1 MCGLA
6 GYIGKDIGGVS
17 GEVGDCMR
25 GNIVFRGRDAQGEWS
40 DGERVQLFH
49 SRLSIIDLEGG
60 GQPMTDHG
68 GRYVIIFNGEVYN
81 YRELRRS
88 LESQGAVFRTQSD
101 TEVVL
106 EGYKLRGRSVCRD
119 LNGMFAFAIWDRQV
133 KELFIARDH
142 LGKKPLFWCAMNG
155 LFYFASNLTAFR
167 SIPGW
172 TGALSRSSI
181 AQYGILGAFS
191 EGLTI
196 FKHVHALPYASHA
209 TVRPGDT
216 DLRPERYWRMDF
228 SRKSRAGFS
237 ELLSEYEELLCDATK
252 IRLRADVPLALT
264 FSGGVDSGT
273 LAAVC
278 AQKLDT
284 RLACYTV
291 DYHTEEDPSEETI
304 NAERVARMLGLD
316 WHYIHFDY
324 NADILSELES
334 SYSWYDQPCQQMAL
348 VYSLRLYQA
357 IKPHATV
364 VLSGNGADEL
374 FTGYIG
380 DERLRRQDTLLRL
393 IRPFRPLLRGT
404 RVSPWLRKPLPEA
417 FSETILNGW
426 QLRDAKGGLLD
437 EVARGAHTLAEEM
450 RRCGVTSRM
459 DFAMFNA
466 LTSGA
471 VDSNYRLP
479 DISGLAAQVEVRSPF
494 LDYRMVQ
501 FAARLP
507 HRFKVTR
514 SFRKTR
520 TKYLPR
526 QYYLRYVPEDIAYSP
541 KKGMGAN
548 LRWDLDIV
556 RDRKFGKRFNEAFD
570 ALDDAG
576 LRSQRFRSAFAG
588 YAADVKAGRAV
599 VSRHAGVMMNGFMLG
614 AWLQMQGGTA

>member
-6 GYIGKDIGGVS
+6 GYIGEDIGGVS
-17 GEVGDCMR
+17 RKVGECMR
-25 GNIVFRGRDAQGEWS
+25 GSIVFRGRDAQGEWS

-49 SRLSIIDLEGG
+49 SRLSIIDLESGQ
-60 GQPMTDHG
+60 QPMTDHG
-68 GRYVIIFNGEVYN
+68 GRYVIIFNGEIYN
-81 YRELRRS
+81 YRELRQS
-88 LESQGAVFRTQSD
+88 LESQGAVFRTRSD

-106 EGYKLRGRSVCRD
+106 EAYKLKGREVCRD
-119 LNGMFAFAIWDRQV
+119 LNGMFAFAIWDSQK

-142 LGKKPLFWCAMNG
+142 LGKKPLFWCAMSG
-155 LFYFASNLTAFR
+155 VFYFASNLTAFR
-167 SIPGW
+167 SVPGW
-172 TGALSRSSI
+172 TGALSRPAI
-181 AQYGILGAFS
+181 AQYGMLGAFP
-191 EGLTI
+191 EGATI
-196 FKHVHALPYASHA
+196 FKHVYALPYASHA

-216 DLRPERYWRMDF
+216 DVRPARYWRMDF
-228 SRKSRAGFS
+228 SQKSRAPLS
-237 ELLSEYEELLCDATK
+237 QALSEYEELLCDAVK
-252 IRLRADVPLALT
+252 IRLRSDVPLALT

-273 LAAVC
+273 IAAVC
-278 AQKLDT
+278 AQKLKT
-284 RLACYTV
+284 QLACYTI
-291 DYHTEEDPSEETI
+291 DYHTKDDPSEETI
-304 NAERVARMLGLD
+304 NAERVAQLLGLD
-316 WHYIHFDY
+316 WYYIHYDY
-324 NADILSELES
+324 NQDLLSELES

-364 VLSGNGADEL
+364 VLTGNGADEL

-380 DERLRRQDTLLRL
+380 DERLRRQDTVLRL
-393 IRPFRPLLRGT
+393 LKPFRPLLRGT

-417 FSETILNGW
+417 FSETILNGA
-426 QLRDAKGGLLD
+426 QLQNTKGEVLD
-437 EVARGAHTLAEEM
+437 EVVHGAHTLGEEL
-450 RRCGVTSRM
+450 RSCGVTSRM

-471 VDSNYRLP
+471 ADSNYRLP

-494 LDYRMVQ
+494 LDHRMVQ

-507 HRFKVTR
+507 HRFKVAR
-514 SFRKTR
+514 SFRKTP

-548 LRWDLDIV
+548 LRWDLNIV
-556 RDRKFGKRFNEAFD
+556 RDKIFGKRFGEAFD
-570 ALDDAG
+570 ALDEAG
-576 LRSQRFRSAFAG
+576 LQSQRFRSAFAG

-599 VSRHAGVMMNGFMLG
+599 ISRHAAVMMNGFMLG